1 MDRLQSPS
9 RQTPYSGAFVGLG
22 DTGDSCQ
29 SSTVWENMFSQS
41 FVKHIPE
48 CLLNSNST
56 GRFITTNLDT
66 SVLAERRAR
75 TEAEL
80 QLTSVEIAPNVL
92 STWLVTYF

>member
-56 GRFITTNLDT
+56 GQFITTNMDT
-66 SVLAERRAR
+66 SVLAERHVQ
-75 TEAEL
+75 EL
-80 QLTSVEIAPNVL
+80 RL
-92 STWLVTYF
+92 SCS